1 MRARRASRH
10 PGRSVTSADMPTAKL
25 VEHWAVIDQ
34 LSMLTQLGFIPR
46 WAVLLRNGDALGR
59 HLKGQCVRVI
69 NAGLGP

>member
-1 MRARRASRH
+1 
-10 PGRSVTSADMPTAKL
+10 MPTAKL